1 MQIDLRNEKLLSLTD
16 AARAVPA
23 IDGRRPHTSTIW
35 RWCRRGIRG
44 IRLEYLRLGHRV
56 VTSEAA
62 IGRFAQRL
70 AEADT
75 PPMSAAPTQPPKK
88 RTPRR
93 RERDI
98 QKAEATLAQAGI

>member
-1 MQIDLRNEKLLSLTD
+1 MLENFMEEQKLIPLAE
-16 AARAVPA
+16 AARLMPC
-23 IDGRRPHTSTIW
+23 GPTSNTIW